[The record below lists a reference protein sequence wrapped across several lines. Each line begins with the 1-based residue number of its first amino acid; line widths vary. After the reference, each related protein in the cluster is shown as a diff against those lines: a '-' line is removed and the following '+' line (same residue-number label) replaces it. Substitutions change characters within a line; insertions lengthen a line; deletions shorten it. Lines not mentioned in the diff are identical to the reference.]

1 MKAIILFMLL
11 VPFTTKENNQIPSF
25 TFHVYSMYEKD
36 IHLDIRKS
44 EFGEKVGK
52 LEAVLDKNYKI
63 VSENSGALSVNS
75 AYKLRKPELYFAI
88 SKIRRYF
95 KKQVKK
101 DPSNLEDCSERYL
114 KVLTVANAIV
124 TEDTHEFE
132 LALDAA
138 TTIESKIKIFCN
150 TVLIYN

>member
-1 MKAIILFMLL
+1 MLL
-11 VPFTTKENNQIPSF
+11 VPFTTKENNQVPSF

-36 IHLDIRKS
+36 VHLDIRRS
-44 EFGEKVGK
+44 EFGEKVGR
-52 LEAVLDKNYKI
+52 LEAILEKNYKI

-75 AYKLRKPELYFAI
+75 AYKLRKPELYLTI
-88 SKIRRYF
+88 SRIRRYL

-101 DPSNLEDCSERYL
+101 DPSSLQGYSEKFA

-124 TEDTHEFE
+124 AEDTHEFE
-132 LALDAA
+132 LALTTA
-138 TTIESKIKIFCN
+138 TDIEGKIRIFCN